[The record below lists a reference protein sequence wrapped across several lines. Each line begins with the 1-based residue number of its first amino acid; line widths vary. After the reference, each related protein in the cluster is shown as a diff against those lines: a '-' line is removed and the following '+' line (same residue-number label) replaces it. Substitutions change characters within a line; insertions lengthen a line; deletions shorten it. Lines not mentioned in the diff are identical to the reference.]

1 MKWNER
7 TTDPLDGAKGIK
19 YKEIYIAW
27 AIIAF
32 CIIMAVLSGCAVTGQ
47 SVGVTHGF
55 AEDGNSYHAPH
66 YTIETERVD
75 VGVQHYRFNERTHQ
89 DFTEVDW
96 TVKF

>member
-1 MKWNER
+1 MK
-7 TTDPLDGAKGIK
+7 
-19 YKEIYIAW
+19 YYIAGFITGL
-27 AIIAF
+27 IIF
-32 CIIMAVLSGCAVTGQ
+32 GSGCSVTGQ